1 MAEAEPKGTSYEVKD
16 MSRMSRDGSGRRMN
30 GSLLIISLAHL
41 SPAHLLGSVVSSL
54 RSSSNRTERR
64 EPDERRR
71 ASLTGRKVRRPQ
83 TAEEVTDGGR
93 ERDRSLPLRGA
104 MEWSETRKRR
114 KRDRGTRNGNI
125 ARHSFTRSARVSMSD
140 AV

>member
-1 MAEAEPKGTSYEVKD
+1 MDDEGKGASERSTCRS
-16 MSRMSRDGSGRRMN
+16 
-30 GSLLIISLAHL
+30 SLSLAHL

-93 ERDRSLPLRGA
+93 ERSRLIPSVYRVSRYLSLPVGDEGVTEERPRGPP
-104 MEWSETRKRR
+104 
-114 KRDRGTRNGNI
+114 
-125 ARHSFTRSARVSMSD
+125 ARVSD
-140 AV
+140 G